1 MVVPKAL
8 ISCLSDFV
16 PLQSRRVSCA
26 EIKDPFIYKPILIAV
41 VMRFLQQLSGVTCV
55 LVYLQPIFK
64 KTAVILVSSGCP
76 VIGDVCPVLDLP
88 SQFPHGFCCCRSRS
102 TMRLLSAWCV
112 CSRWRLLLCRW
123 IKLAGRF
130 SSLCRVSLS
139 ATMCK
144 GNCSLAIS
152 SSSTNVQEWEFNHT
166 GLRRGLWWR
175 LSS

>member
-76 VIGDVCPVLDLP
+76 VIRDVCPVLDLP

-152 SSSTNVQEWEFNHT
+152 SSSANVQEWEFNHT
-166 GLRRGLWWR
+166 GLRRGLWWW